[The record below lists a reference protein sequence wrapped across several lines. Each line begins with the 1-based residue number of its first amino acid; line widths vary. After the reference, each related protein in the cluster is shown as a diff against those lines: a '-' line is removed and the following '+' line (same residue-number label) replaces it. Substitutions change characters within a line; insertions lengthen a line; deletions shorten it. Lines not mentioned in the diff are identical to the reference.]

1 MTGRRLRHAEE
12 EDEARGVVD
21 EFGRDLHPLTN
32 AWRSTVTRTRAALA
46 AAAVLL
52 LTACGGGQ
60 TPSTGASDGGAP
72 ASPGLTTVKVSV
84 IPIIDVAPIYLGNQQ
99 GFFAAEGLKL
109 EITTAQGGAAIVPA
123 VASGQVDFGFSNLT
137 SLIIAKSKGL
147 PLKIVAPG
155 AGSTGVQGKDFGGV
169 VVKADSP
176 IKTAADLVGK
186 RVAVNT
192 LNNIN
197 DTTVRASIRAAGG
210 DAKNVKFTE
219 LAFPDMLAALDKGN
233 VDAVQVVEPF
243 LATAKKGGDRVVA
256 SNYVDTAP
264 NLTIAGYFT
273 SQQTAGAKPD
283 LVKRFAS
290 AMQKSLEYATGNPDA
305 VRKVLLTYTKI
316 DPALTDALT
325 LPAYPAEIN
334 GQSLDTLSKLA
345 LQDGLIQTAPDLSG
359 LLP

>member
-1 MTGRRLRHAEE
+1 MTKA
-12 EDEARGVVD
+12 
-21 EFGRDLHPLTN
+21 
-32 AWRSTVTRTRAALA
+32 RAALA
-46 AAAVLL
+46 AASVLL

-60 TPSTGASDGGAP
+60 TPST
-72 ASPGLTTVKVSV
+72 SPGTSSSAGATTVKVSV
-84 IPIIDVAPIYLGNQQ
+84 IPIIDVAPIYLGDQQ
-99 GFFAAEGLKL
+99 GFFAEEGLKL
-109 EITTAQGGAAIVPA
+109 ELVSAQGGAAIVPA
-123 VASGQVDFGFSNLT
+123 VVSGQVEFGFSNFT

-147 PLKIVAPG
+147 PLKVVAPG
-155 AGSTGVQGKDFGGV
+155 AASTGIQGKDFGGV

-176 IKTAADLVGK
+176 LKTAADLAGK

-210 DAKNVKFTE
+210 DAKNVTFTE

-243 LATAKKGGDRVVA
+243 LATAKKNGDRVIA

-264 NLTIAGYFT
+264 DLTIAGYFT
-273 SQQTAGAKPD
+273 SQQTATAKPD
-283 LVKRFAS
+283 LVKRFTS
-290 AMQKSLEYATGNPDA
+290 AMQKSLKYATDNPDA

-316 DPALTDALT
+316 DPALTGSLT
-325 LPAYPAEIN
+325 LPTYPAEIN
-334 GQSLDTLSKLA
+334 SASLATLSKLA

>member
-1 MTGRRLRHAEE
+1 MIKI
-12 EDEARGVVD
+12 
-21 EFGRDLHPLTN
+21 
-32 AWRSTVTRTRAALA
+32 RAALA
-46 AAAVLL
+46 AASALL
-52 LTACGGGQ
+52 LAACGGGQ
-60 TPSTGASDGGAP
+60 SPPADAGGASGAP
-72 ASPGLTTVKVSV
+72 TPVKVSV

-109 EITTAQGGAAIVPA
+109 ELVPAQGGAAIVPA
-123 VASGQVDFGFSNLT
+123 VVSGQVEFGFSNFT

-147 PLKIVAPG
+147 PLKVVAPG
-155 AGSTGVQGKDFGGV
+155 AGSTGTQGEDFGGV
-169 VVKADSP
+169 VVKAGSP
-176 IKTAADLVGK
+176 LKSAADLAGK

-210 DAKNVKFTE
+210 DAKNVTFTE

-243 LATAKKGGDRVVA
+243 LATAKKNGDRVIA

-264 NLTIAGYFT
+264 GLTIAGYFT
-273 SQQTAGAKPD
+273 SQQTLTAKPD
-283 LVKRFAS
+283 LVKRFTS
-290 AMQKSLEYATGNPDA
+290 AMQKSLKYASDNPDA

-316 DPALTDALT
+316 DPSLTGSLT
-325 LPAYPAEIN
+325 LPTYPAEVN
-334 GQSLDTLSKLA
+334 GDSLETLSKLA
-345 LQDGLIQTAPDLSG
+345 VQDGLIQSAPDLSG